1 MTRMLATAVTFA
13 TIALTSFAPL
23 AHAQEMKPGLWEV
36 STSMKMMGM
45 QMPGGKFTHCYTAK
59 DVAEGKQYQGDGQN
73 PCKITNMK
81 ASGGNISYDMNCTME
96 GGKMTGSVKGKMSAT
111 AYTFEQKMRMTPDQG
126 MGDMHTTIQGRRLG
140 DCK

>member
-111 AYTFEQKMRMTPDQG
+111 AYTFEQQMRMTPDQG
-126 MGDMHTTIQGRRLG
+126 MGDMHSTIQGRRLG